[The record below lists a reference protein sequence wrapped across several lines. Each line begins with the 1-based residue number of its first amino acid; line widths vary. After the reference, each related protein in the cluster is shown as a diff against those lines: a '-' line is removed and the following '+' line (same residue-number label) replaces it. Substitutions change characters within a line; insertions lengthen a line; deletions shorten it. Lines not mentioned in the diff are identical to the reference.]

1 MKGFLI
7 VLATVGTISL
17 IAGGACIAIGIH
29 NNIQNEKV
37 VENVHYIDDT
47 FQNFSIDLEQANL
60 EIKKATDDK
69 VKVVCSDREKTYHEV
84 SVSNNT
90 LTIKQIDK
98 RHWYEKY
105 ILNFG
110 WWKNYDVTVYVP
122 ETTYGNLEAKA
133 STGSLTL
140 NKDFTFENAK
150 LSSATGSVNVKA
162 NTTESLEVKCDTGSV
177 TLEDMSAKN
186 IKVNEHTGSVRLN
199 RIEASGTV
207 ELHTSTGSI
216 YTNTVNCEDL
226 KARCSTGSI
235 NLKDTIANNSFEL
248 KASTGSIKFD
258 RCDAG
263 SIEATTSTG
272 SIRGTLLS
280 EKIFFAHSDTGSVR
294 VPETMTGGR
303 CKLESDTG
311 SINIEIVA

>member
-1 MKGFLI
+1 
-7 VLATVGTISL
+7 
-17 IAGGACIAIGIH
+17 
-29 NNIQNEKV
+29 
-37 VENVHYIDDT
+37 
-47 FQNFSIDLEQANL
+47 
-60 EIKKATDDK
+60 
-69 VKVVCSDREKTYHEV
+69 
-84 SVSNNT
+84 
-90 LTIKQIDK
+90 
-98 RHWYEKY
+98 
-105 ILNFG
+105 
-110 WWKNYDVTVYVP
+110 
-122 ETTYGNLEAKA
+122 
-133 STGSLTL
+133 
-140 NKDFTFENAK
+140 
-150 LSSATGSVNVKA
+150 
-162 NTTESLEVKCDTGSV
+162 
-177 TLEDMSAKN
+177 MSAKN

-226 KARCSTGSI
+226 KARSSTGSI